1 MDIIKQLY
9 SKSQLPSLLITTLFL
24 SLSFLTYFGSVDK
37 ISPQWV
43 YLSLITILCLSYY
56 SLNNISHINLF
67 RDKIY
72 ISFLVFVFFCF
83 FSLFFSNNFNESL
96 IVFSRWI
103 IILSSFYCLIISVS
117 YFKPTFLQISSI
129 ISVILLLE
137 LSYSLSPLF
146 DILSVSEF
154 SPNLS
159 VYLKGVTG
167 NKNITSSIFAM
178 KIPFV
183 YYVLYRSKNFAIKLS
198 AFLLIFLT
206 LFLLFFLSTRGILI
220 SIILLYFIF
229 PLVYF
234 FVKSTKKSFL
244 VLVSFY
250 LPLLFSLVF
259 YNLTISKN
267 SNFKVDQRI
276 TSVFSPSESSVNA
289 RLRYYKNATDQ
300 IISSPFI
307 GLGLGNWKIKS
318 IQYDKDNIV
327 GYTVPYNAHNDLL
340 EFGAEIGVLGL
351 VSYLVFFFSLVYRAV
366 SFFIKDRSNL
376 IPLVLLY
383 VMFIY
388 FVDLNLNFP
397 TYRPVAHIVFI
408 FVASMV
414 INLNYFTNENK
425 L

>member
-1 MDIIKQLY
+1 M
-9 SKSQLPSLLITTLFL
+9 
-24 SLSFLTYFGSVDK
+24 
-37 ISPQWV
+37 
-43 YLSLITILCLSYY
+43 
-56 SLNNISHINLF
+56 
-67 RDKIY
+67 
-72 ISFLVFVFFCF
+72 
-83 FSLFFSNNFNESL
+83 
-96 IVFSRWI
+96 
-103 IILSSFYCLIISVS
+103 
-117 YFKPTFLQISSI
+117 
-129 ISVILLLE
+129 
-137 LSYSLSPLF
+137 
-146 DILSVSEF
+146 
-154 SPNLS
+154 
-159 VYLKGVTG
+159 
-167 NKNITSSIFAM
+167 
-178 KIPFV
+178 
-183 YYVLYRSKNFAIKLS
+183 
-198 AFLLIFLT
+198 
-206 LFLLFFLSTRGILI
+206 
-220 SIILLYFIF
+220 
-229 PLVYF
+229 YF

-300 IISSPFI
+300 IISSPFT

-351 VSYLVFFFSLVYRAV
+351 VSYLVFFFSLLYRAV